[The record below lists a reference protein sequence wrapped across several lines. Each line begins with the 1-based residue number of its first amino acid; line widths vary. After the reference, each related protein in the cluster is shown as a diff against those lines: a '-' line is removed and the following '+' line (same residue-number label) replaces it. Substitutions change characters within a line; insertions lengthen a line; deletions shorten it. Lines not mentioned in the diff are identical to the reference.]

1 MVLVPVEGGAGV
13 LGGWGGVKGGD
24 LKDDLTLPASLL
36 FTPALR
42 TFVVSPDRGRNLTV
56 PSINLP

>member
-1 MVLVPVEGGAGV
+1 M
-13 LGGWGGVKGGD
+13 LGCLGSGGGVKGVGGGD

-36 FTPALR
+36 FTLALP
-42 TFVVSPDRGRNLTV
+42 TFVVSPDRGRNLAV